1 MRGWKARIG
10 IAGKKRRPVPN
21 SQATANSGPDGGEHG
36 ENHDHPSYL
45 RHHFHSVEQQADAAN
60 FAMWLFLLTEAMF
73 FGGLF
78 TAYLVYRNW
87 YFPAFVAGSHQ
98 LNVIWGTLNTVV
110 LILSSFTMA
119 MGVWCAETRRRRGLV
134 LCLSLTFA
142 LGIGF
147 LGIKGIEYREK
158 IEKHHFPGLQYNL
171 SSFLDPQ
178 SDPDVFKQYH
188 DKPLSLDMAR
198 HTEIYFSLY
207 FAMTGMHA
215 LHMIVGIGVLGF
227 MIFRARAGA
236 YTSGHVTFVENFG
249 LYWHFVDIV
258 WIYLFALLYLI
269 SRH

>member
-1 MRGWKARIG
+1 M
-10 IAGKKRRPVPN
+10 PN
-21 SQATANSGPDGGEHG
+21 SPATTASEQAAGEHG
-36 ENHDHPSYL
+36 ANNEHPSYL
-45 RHHFHSVEQQADAAN
+45 RHHFQSVEQQADATN
-60 FAMWLFLLTEAMF
+60 FAMWLFLLTEVMF

-78 TAYLVYRNW
+78 TAYLIYRNW

-98 LNVIWGTLNTVV
+98 LNVVWGTLNTLV
-110 LILSSFTMA
+110 LIFSSFTMA

-134 LCLSLTFA
+134 LSLTLTFI
-142 LGIGF
+142 LGLCF
-147 LGIKGIEYREK
+147 LGIKTIEYSEK
-158 IEKHHFPGLQYNL
+158 IEKHHVPGFHYSL
-171 SSFLDPQ
+171 SSFLDPD
-178 SDPDVFKQYH
+178 SDEAARAAG

-215 LHMIVGIGVLGF
+215 LHMIIGIGILGF
-227 MIFRARAGA
+227 MIFRAGAGA

-269 SRH
+269 SRHGT